1 MAFAEK
7 ALGFFPISVEAFI
20 L

>member
-1 MAFAEK
+1 MAFAED